1 MLPYRAVVLGAGG
14 VGKSALTVRF
24 MKNTFADGY
33 DPTIEET
40 YRKTMTVD
48 GETCMLDVLDTAG
61 AEQFT
66 ALSEHYIQVSRSK
79 PPYSI
84 TWRSRS
90 KPTRL
95 TQGAMGYIL
104 VFSLTQES
112 SMREIEA
119 LRFQIHRIRGL
130 QPPAGSPT
138 ANSPLLPIVIVG
150 TKSDLIGERE
160 VSREVMT
167 QLSRMWGCPFYETSA
182 KNNWNVNEVFE
193 EIVKQMQTKLSPEQR
208 MLSQSQLQAQQMT
221 QARKKKKGSRCIT
234 M

>member
-66 ALSEHYIQVSRSK
+66 ALSEHYI
-79 PPYSI
+79 
-84 TWRSRS
+84 
-90 KPTRL
+90 
-95 TQGAMGYIL
+95 QGAMGYIL